1 MDLLMQLRVLIG
13 DISEPYILDD
23 DILQY
28 YLDKN
33 GGDVSLTAKEIM
45 PIILVNLS
53 TTSVRER
60 EGQVEIFGSERV
72 KNYLD
77 TLEHLNSAGSSLTKN
92 YAPPTIGGV
101 RKSEVERV
109 RKDPESVS
117 CGFKIG
123 MFSE

>member
-23 DILQY
+23 DILQH

-33 GGDVSLTAKEIM
+33 GGNISLAAKEIM

-60 EGQVEIFGSERV
+60 EGQVEVFGSERV

-92 YAPPTIGGV
+92 YASPTIGGV